1 LHSLRLRAL
10 AALAAVSSFSWSTAA
25 LAEDPSPPQAPPA
38 QATPAAPAKADAA
51 KPPADD
57 FVEEIVVTG
66 THIPRVEL
74 SHAAPITVLN
84 KSQIE
89 SAGRPSIGDI
99 LQSIPEQSNGLN
111 TQVNNGGDG
120 SVRIDLRGLGFQ
132 RTLVL
137 VNGRRFV
144 SGGTGAD
151 PTVDLTTIPSSAIQR
166 VEILKD
172 GASAVYGTDAIAG
185 VVNLITRKDYNGTE
199 LEAYYGGSQYRDGMQ
214 LDLNATTGLTTER
227 GNLMITGGF
236 FRQGAI
242 MAGNRSFSKFAWLY
256 DFASGEVGTQ
266 GSSATP
272 QGAFNVRA
280 NVQDGN
286 AAWNALVAANPGVRR
301 FTLDADT
308 QQWRAFRNTG
318 VTEAGGDFYNYQPEN
333 YLVTPSQ
340 RANVFTVGE
349 YRFSDNVRGYFEA
362 SYNNRSSRQQL
373 AAEPLF
379 TSSEGIVVSRD
390 NVYNP
395 FGRDFDN
402 IARRMVEVQ
411 DRSDTQDQDT
421 FRAVTGVGGQLSF
434 LPTPTP
440 WTWDLSLNYG
450 RNQSVSLKE
459 GRLRRS
465 KLADAV
471 GPSFIDTDGTAR
483 CGTPGNPIDGCVPLN
498 LFSGAGSIS
507 QDQVANLTYTGT
519 LRGLNDML
527 SAQATLGGTL
537 FRIGSAAPVGLAAGY
552 ELRHEH
558 GAFIPDPLTA
568 SGDTTGNKGS
578 AVEGGFTVNEGYAEL
593 SIPILAE
600 PAGDGRDVGRTMFEL
615 SAAARAVNYNT
626 FGSNLS
632 YKLGGRISPVR
643 DITLRGTY
651 STAFRAPNI
660 GNMFSGTFDGF
671 PNVGDPCSAAV
682 AGQNRPQGTPVDA
695 ACDAQGVPDDHFD
708 DRAQIRT
715 VVGGNPLLKPETANV
730 LTAGVVLEPRF
741 VKDLSITA
749 DYYNV
754 AVQNAIGTIGAPV
767 ILDSCYPTEAGRD
780 AQYCSLIERNANHD
794 IMNITDTL
802 TNVGGNRTS
811 GIDLGARYEPETP
824 IGRILVDADV
834 TYLLDFT
841 QELAGGHFIQGRGN
855 YDLGGVYPEW
865 KGNLGVTWA
874 MDAFRAGARVRYIG
888 NFKECDANT
897 CTVEDPTAPAPVS
910 REVGH
915 YATVDANFAYTMHT
929 PVGESTLAVGVN
941 NLLNTAPL
949 PVYNAFIQAD
959 PNYDF
964 VGRYFYARVSHKF

>member
-1 LHSLRLRAL
+1 MLTLRLRAL
-10 AALAAVSSFSWSTAA
+10 AALAAVSSFSWSTTA
-25 LAEDPSPPQAPPA
+25 LAEDSP
-38 QATPAAPAKADAA
+38 
-51 KPPADD
+51 PPADED
-57 FVEEIVVTG
+57 FSEVITVTG

-84 KSQIE
+84 KSQLE

-120 SVRIDLRGLGFQ
+120 SVRLDLRGLGFQ

-151 PTVDLTTIPSSAIQR
+151 PSVDLTTIPSSAIQR

-185 VVNLITRKDYNGTE
+185 VVNLITRKDYDGTE
-199 LEAYYGGSQYRDGMQ
+199 LTAYYGGSQHGDGMQ

-236 FRQGAI
+236 FRQAAI
-242 MAGNRSFSKFAWLY
+242 MAGNRPFSRFAWSY

-272 QGAFNVRA
+272 QGAFNVAA

-301 FTLDADT
+301 FTLDADNQT
-308 QQWRAFRNTG
+308 WRAFRNTG

-340 RANVFTVGE
+340 RANVFAVGE
-349 YRFSDNVRGYFEA
+349 YHFSNAVRGYFEA
-362 SYNNRSSRQQL
+362 SYNNRTSREQL

-379 TSSEGIVVSRD
+379 TSQEGIVVSRD

-395 FGRDFDN
+395 FGRDFGN

-411 DRSDTQDQDT
+411 DRSDSQDQDT
-421 FRAVTGVGGQLSF
+421 FRAVTGVSGQLSF

-450 RNQSVSLKE
+450 RNQSVSLKD

-471 GPSFIDTDGTAR
+471 GPSFIDPDGVAR
-483 CGTPGNPIDGCVPLN
+483 CGTPGNAIEGCVPLD
-498 LFSGAGSIS
+498 LFGGAGSIT
-507 QDQVANLTYTGT
+507 QDQVANLTYTGA

-537 FRIGSAAPVGLAAGY
+537 FRLGPTAAPVGLAAGY
-552 ELRHEH
+552 ELRREH

-578 AVEGGFTVNEGYAEL
+578 AVEGGFTANEGYLEL
-593 SIPILAE
+593 SVPILAE
-600 PAGDGRDVGRTMFEL
+600 PPQDGRDVGRTMLEL

-632 YKLGGRISPVR
+632 YKLGGRVSPVR
-643 DITLRGTY
+643 DVTLRGTW

-671 PNVGDPCSAAV
+671 PAVSDPCSAAV
-682 AGQNRPQGTPVDA
+682 AGQNRAQGTPVDQ
-695 ACDAQGVPDDHFD
+695 ACDADGVPDDHYD
-708 DRAQIRT
+708 DRAQLRT
-715 VVGGNPLLKPETANV
+715 VVGGNPLLQPETANV
-730 LTAGVVLEPRF
+730 LTAGVVLEPRGA
-741 VKDLSITA
+741 KDLSFTA

-754 AVQNAIGTIGAPV
+754 VVKDAIGTIGAGV
-767 ILDSCYPTEAGRD
+767 ILDSCYPTEAGRQP
-780 AQYCSLIERNANHD
+780 QYCSLIQRNASHD
-794 IMNITDTL
+794 IANITDTL

-811 GIDLGARYEPETP
+811 GIDFAARYEPETP
-824 IGRILVDADV
+824 AGRFLVDADV

-841 QELAGGHFIQGRGN
+841 QELAGGHFINARGN
-855 YDLGGVYPEW
+855 YDLGGIYPEW

-874 MDAFRAGARVRYIG
+874 MDALRAGARVRYIG

-897 CTVEDPTAPAPVS
+897 CTMEDPTQPAPTS
-910 REVGH
+910 REVGS
-915 YATVDANFAYTMHT
+915 YATLDANFAYTMKT

-964 VGRYFYARVSHKF
+964 VGRYFYARVTHKF